1 MEIIRRFVQP
11 LVPPVLGARMR
22 YYSESNQ
29 ERLKR
34 AQFEDLRGIVS
45 EKVAA
50 IRSLTPEQCLD
61 ADYLENDFV
70 PLLGLNDELLNDY
83 PKELRSH
90 YGSGLHLWQY
100 PNQLAKFLVWMS
112 GNVRE
117 IRCYMEIGCRWGG
130 MFILVSEWLRKHSV
144 YMQTAIAVDII
155 SPTPLIDEYFKL
167 LNANP
172 GDQHKIGPVY
182 IRESSTSEEVK
193 RVVERL
199 KPDFV
204 FIDGDHSLRGALS
217 DHMLVRDFARIIV
230 HHDVHSDIC
239 TDTTMLW
246 NALRQL
252 ERHEFACCEFV
263 DQYKSV
269 GKNINGFG
277 VMLRRTATSFAKTQ
291 NGPSQAEEGSQNSG
305 YVQI

>member
-1 MEIIRRFVQP
+1 MEILRRFFKP
-11 LVPPVLGARMR
+11 LVPPVLIALIRH
-22 YYSESNQ
+22 YSESIRHYSDSNQ

-70 PLLGLNDELLNDY
+70 PFLGLNDEALNDY

-112 GNVRE
+112 GNVKE

-130 MFILVSEWLRKHSV
+130 MFILLSEWLRKHSV

-167 LNANP
+167 LYDKNPNANP
-172 GDQHKIGPVY
+172 GDQHKVEPAY
-182 IRESSTSEEVK
+182 IREFSTSEEVK

-230 HHDVHSDIC
+230 HHDVHSDSC
-239 TDTTMLW
+239 GDTTMLW
-246 NALRQL
+246 NVLRQL
-252 ERHEFACCEFV
+252 ERHDFACCQFV

-277 VMLRRTATSFAKTQ
+277 VMHRRTA
-291 NGPSQAEEGSQNSG
+291 
-305 YVQI
+305 

>member
-11 LVPPVLGARMR
+11 LVPSVLIARIR
-22 YYSESNQ
+22 HYSESNQ

-172 GDQHKIGPVY
+172 GDQHKIEPVY
-182 IRESSTSEEVK
+182 IREFSTSKEFK

-204 FIDGDHSLRGALS
+204 FIDGDHTLRGALS

-230 HHDVHSDIC
+230 HHDVHSDTC

-246 NALRQL
+246 NVLRQL
-252 ERHEFACCEFV
+252 ERHEFTCCQFV

-277 VMLRRTATSFAKTQ
+277 VMYRRTPTSFAQTQ
-291 NGPSQAEEGSQNSG
+291 SGPSQAEEGSQNR
-305 YVQI
+305 

>member
-11 LVPPVLGARMR
+11 LVPPVLSARIR
-22 YYSESNQ
+22 HYSESNQ
-29 ERLKR
+29 ERLRR
-34 AQFEDLRGIVS
+34 AQFEGLRGIVS

-182 IRESSTSEEVK
+182 IREFSTSEEAK

-230 HHDVHSDIC
+230 HHDVHSDTC

-246 NALRQL
+246 NVLRQL
-252 ERHEFACCEFV
+252 ERHEFACCQFV

-277 VMLRRTATSFAKTQ
+277 VMYRRTATSFAQTHS
-291 NGPSQAEEGSQNSG
+291 GPSQAEEGSQNR
-305 YVQI
+305 